1 MQQLIEIKKFEPL
14 QRFEIE
20 MKLMG
25 MSEDSVETYLRF
37 NKALI
42 KFANKPLME
51 IDETDIKG
59 FLLILLENNARN
71 VANMALAAIRFF
83 HQGVLGKKFPDLDHS
98 SRRNQRLINRE
109 KMVKMLKS
117 TKNMKHK
124 LLIELVFG
132 CGLKVS
138 EAIKLKKE
146 DINMKKHLIKVPGK
160 ENRIVRIP
168 NLVARDLAFLSNY
181 SQKKNPYVFQPATG
195 RENQEHVSRK
205 DVESALIFA

>member
-1 MQQLIEIKKFEPL
+1 
-14 QRFEIE
+14 
-20 MKLMG
+20 MKSMG

-59 FLLILLENNARN
+59 FLVILLENNAKN
-71 VANMALAAIRFF
+71 VASMALSAIRFF
-83 HQGVLGKKFPDLDHS
+83 HQGVLEKKFPDLEYS
-98 SRRNQRLINRE
+98 EKQKRE
-109 KMVKMLKS
+109 VDRQKMVKMLKS

-138 EAIKLKKE
+138 EAIRLKKE
-146 DINMKKHLIKVPGK
+146 DINMKKSLIKVRSKKGDHM
-160 ENRIVRIP
+160 VRIP
-168 NLVARDLAFLSNY
+168 NLVARDLAFLTHY

-195 RENQEHVSRK
+195 RENQKHISK
-205 DVESALIFA
+205 KCVENMLVCA